1 MAKNNNLES
10 RLSKFLKK
18 LIFDKGT
25 NVAKL
30 SKEIDIPQ
38 PTLNRIV
45 LGKTKNP
52 HPKSLEKMAEYFG
65 IPVKEITQYTDEDS
79 PLIENEIIKI
89 PQFEIT
95 DIKNSDFVE
104 SLTSINFIN
113 IDAPLGNGCFAVNL
127 NNSSMEPMFIEGTTL
142 IFNPEKAPRDK
153 SFVLTF
159 LHDTS
164 TPVFRQILLDSD
176 FRYLKPTNPS
186 LSSLPVTVLKPEDK
200 ILGTLVESRRN
211 YDLF

>member
-1 MAKNNNLES
+1 MAKS
-10 RLSKFLKK
+10 THSSSKLSKFLRK

-25 NVAKL
+25 NVARL

-65 IPVKEITQYTDEDS
+65 IPVKEITKYTDDDS
-79 PLIENEIIKI
+79 PLIENEIIKVPLYDMGNI
-89 PQFEIT
+89 NQV
-95 DIKNSDFVE
+95 DFAGNDTVT
-104 SLTSINFIN
+104 SLVN
-113 IDAPLGNGCFAVNL
+113 IDAPLGETCFAVNL

-142 IFNPEKAPRDK
+142 IFNPDKKPRDK
-153 SFVLTF
+153 SFVLAF
-159 LHDTS
+159 LAES
-164 TPVFRQILLDSD
+164 GAPVFRQILIDGD

-186 LSSLPVTVLKPEDK
+186 LSALPITVLAEQDK

-211 YDLF
+211 YERF